1 MKTLDYLHL
10 DENAAGKLVQSLQQ
24 LLADFQVHYMNLR
37 GFHWN
42 IQGHGFFVLHSKF
55 EEMYDDTAEK
65 VDQIAERIL
74 MLGGVP
80 SNKFSGSGRRSDRLD
95 DDRLSAGA
103 GKDGM
108 DAVRLLGS
116 QAWRF
121 LRPIA
126 SGLDHCGGAAEMFFP
141 PLFFR
146 ALAEDFLVCTTGRFS
161 VPYLSAENIARALQ
175 QAAHRSVGGMG
186 IRSYV
191 E

>member
-80 SNKFSGSGRRSDRLD
+80 SNKFSEYLKVARVKEVSGVSCGDEALKNILDTYGHLIGEERKLLSLASEAGDEATVALMSDYL
-95 DDRLSAGA
+95 
-103 GKDGM
+103 KE
-108 DAVRLLGS
+108 
-116 QAWRF
+116 Q
-121 LRPIA
+121 
-126 SGLDHCGGAAEMFFP
+126 EK
-141 PLFFR
+141 
-146 ALAEDFLVCTTGRFS
+146 LVWMLVAYSTCDCKK
-161 VPYLSAENIARALQ
+161 
-175 QAAHRSVGGMG
+175 
-186 IRSYV
+186 
-191 E
+191 